1 MKALYA
7 ARVSDL
13 GASDVVKAECLEC
26 GHTEWLTG
34 SMLLTAGLKPF
45 TPILDLETRL
55 RCRECDAR
63 GRALVTVR
71 WGGDAS

>member
-1 MKALYA
+1 MKPLYA

-13 GASDVVKAECLEC
+13 GPTDVVKAECLEC

-34 SMLLTAGLKPF
+34 PMLGTAGVKPF
-45 TPILDLETRL
+45 TPILDLEMRL

-71 WGGDAS
+71 WGD